1 MTHASAKN
9 GLFPSDCSFP
19 FILLLFLSII
29 LILQGTGL
37 CTEGQKPKKILIVS
51 SYEPDQV
58 TGKPQLDGI
67 IHALDKEGFQ
77 DSRNLQVQH
86 FFMDTLRTY
95 TDREQIEE
103 RGRLALEKIQEFVP
117 DLVITIDDNAARTV
131 MLPLAGS
138 AIPVVFTGMNQQPE
152 YYNQTKKF
160 MATREEPGGNVTG
173 VYEKLH
179 IAKALEVMHSIIG
192 LHKVVFIYDSS
203 PTGNAFRTQIDKEIA
218 GISSTMSTEHCQVKT
233 FEELKEKIKAIN
245 LDPDVGAIYP
255 LLTTL
260 KTANNTNVATREIL
274 TWVFA
279 NSTKP
284 EMAGNN
290 FYSQLGMFGG
300 AVVNFDAMG
309 KQAGRQAAAIL
320 KGKPAGSI
328 PIADAGEQ
336 SIVFNLERA
345 RQLGITIPMDILS
358 AADILYDIVE
368 LKPSELV
375 NPGLISL
382 LIIQSYE
389 KGVGCGATIEVGL
402 LEGLAQAGY
411 QNGKQLELHHFY
423 MDGQETHITEEAILK
438 QAQLA
443 LAEVDRLKPRIIV
456 LLDDNAFEHVLPA
469 LTGSSTPVFFAGTN
483 VPLEYYNR
491 LHPFMES
498 RQYPGKNV
506 TGVTEEHALLQ
517 TLNLITTII
526 PKAKTAVTI
535 YSDSTPF
542 ARRMAEANEAY
553 IAKHRESFPLRFLP
567 PAKVTKL
574 SEYQALIK
582 KYDNDPSVDI
592 IYTFNTV
599 SLVRDDGTISPI
611 KETIKWMADNQ
622 KKPDF
627 TWMNNWV
634 EAGYLASAGI
644 DIKETGQRLAD
655 KIVKV
660 LAGSKPGDLPI
671 ENPGKYA
678 ITLNL
683 DRAKK
688 LNLEIPVDILEA
700 ADIIYA
706 KKNIHP

>member
-95 TDREQIEE
+95 TDSEQIEE

-260 KTANNTNVATREIL
+260 KTADNTNVTTREIL

-411 QNGKQLELHHFY
+411 QNGKQLELHYYY
-423 MDGQETHITEEAILK
+423 MNGQETHITEEAIHK

-469 LTGSSTPVFFAGTN
+469 LTDNSTPVFFAGTN

-526 PKAKTAVTI
+526 PTAKTAVTI

>member
-95 TDREQIEE
+95 TDSEQIEE

-260 KTANNTNVATREIL
+260 KTADNTNVATREIL

-389 KGVGCGATIEVGL
+389 KGTGCGATIEVGL

-411 QNGKQLELHHFY
+411 QNGKQLELHYYY
-423 MDGQETHITEEAILK
+423 MNGQETHITEEAIHK

-469 LTGSSTPVFFAGTN
+469 LTDNSTPVFFAGTN

-498 RQYPGKNV
+498 RQYPGTSPV
-506 TGVTEEHALLQ
+506 S
-517 TLNLITTII
+517 
-526 PKAKTAVTI
+526 PKSMR
-535 YSDSTPF
+535 YS
-542 ARRMAEANEAY
+542 
-553 IAKHRESFPLRFLP
+553 
-567 PAKVTKL
+567 
-574 SEYQALIK
+574 
-582 KYDNDPSVDI
+582 
-592 IYTFNTV
+592 
-599 SLVRDDGTISPI
+599 
-611 KETIKWMADNQ
+611 
-622 KKPDF
+622 
-627 TWMNNWV
+627 
-634 EAGYLASAGI
+634 
-644 DIKETGQRLAD
+644 RL
-655 KIVKV
+655 
-660 LAGSKPGDLPI
+660 
-671 ENPGKYA
+671 
-678 ITLNL
+678 
-683 DRAKK
+683 
-688 LNLEIPVDILEA
+688 
-700 ADIIYA
+700 
-706 KKNIHP
+706 